1 MGSCLGRPFEVLP
14 LKGQIMTNLTRK
26 ALWIIAV
33 AILIATIGA
42 GCNERDTAD
51 KADSPDTT
59 APADRTAPQSPD
71 QTDDPAQAA
80 DSSTQAAPAEA
91 PKPPTQVKLETTQGD
106 IVIRLDEAMAPIT
119 CKNFLRYVKD
129 GFYDGTIFHRV
140 IKDFMIQ
147 GGGFTADMM
156 PKSTHEP
163 ITNESNNGL
172 KNTRGAVAMAR
183 TQDIHSATSQFF
195 INHRDNPSLDAGGP
209 FGGYAVFG
217 HVVSGMDV
225 VDAIA
230 ALPTKTVG
238 RYQNVPV
245 EPVII
250 KRAII
255 LE

>member
-1 MGSCLGRPFEVLP
+1 MARQETAASSSAVIMLTERRRVLSMGHQKYHTGRAWSGNQRLSGAVES
-14 LKGQIMTNLTRK
+14 IMP
-26 ALWIIAV
+26 
-33 AILIATIGA
+33 
-42 GCNERDTAD
+42 NEIYA
-51 KADSPDTT
+51 AFDTT
-59 APADRTAPQSPD
+59 EGSFKARLFSEQAPRTVENFVGL
-71 QTDDPAQAA
+71 
-80 DSSTQAAPAEA
+80 AEGTKTGG
-91 PKPPTQVKLETTQGD
+91 P
-106 IVIRLDEAMAPIT
+106 
-119 CKNFLRYVKD
+119 
-129 GFYDGTIFHRV
+129 FYDGTIFHRV